1 MTSFHNY
8 NANIPQHLSNE
19 EFEALK
25 NLSANCNLIIQKA
38 DKGNSVVLVEK
49 DVYIRHIEKIL
60 DDATKFKQVKIKK
73 EILDFS
79 INHER
84 RINNYL
90 KSLEKSDSLTTDQY
104 KKIKAIGSRPGILY
118 GLCKVHKAII
128 DVCPPLRPILSAIG
142 TPSYKLAKFS
152 VPKLSSITFNEFIVK
167 DSILLLLKKLN
178 IRMVNFSWVALM
190 LTHSSLIYPLKRSLI
205 FVPICYINT

>member
-1 MTSFHNY
+1 MTSFRNY

-60 DDATKFKQVKIKK
+60 DDATKFEKVEIKK
-73 EILDFS
+73 GILNFS
-79 INHER
+79 VNLER
-84 RINNYL
+84 RINDYL
-90 KSLEKSDSLTTDQY
+90 KGLEKSGSLTTDQY

-152 VPKLSSITFNEFIVK
+152 VPKLSSIRFNEFTVK
-167 DSILLLLKKLN
+167 DSFTLLKKLY

-205 FVPICYINT
+205 FVPICYIKT

>member
-1 MTSFHNY
+1 MTSFRNY

-49 DVYIRHIEKIL
+49 DVYIRYIEKIL
-60 DDATKFKQVKIKK
+60 DDATKIKQVKIKK

-79 INHER
+79 SNHER

-118 GLCKVHKAII
+118 GLCKVHKSII

-167 DSILLLLKKLN
+167 DSILLLLKKLH

-205 FVPICYINT
+205 FVPICYIKT